1 METGH
6 EGPEP
11 LDTKRRLPWSDD
23 IRCVAYNFVSIHSV
37 ERQTM
42 IIKTRHCY
50 CDVVAEQ
57 I

>member
-1 METGH
+1 VETGH